1 MPTVLVY
8 WSPGRSSAQK
18 ARVIRGI
25 TDVLVEEGGAR
36 REDVTIIF
44 QDIAPGDAG
53 RGGEPLVPP
62 AFSQPQTINT
72 PEAHNSAP
80 PPPPAHGD

>member
-36 REDVTIIF
+36 KEDVTIIF
-44 QDIAPGDAG
+44 QDISPGDAG

-62 AFSQPQTINT
+62 AFSQPKAIDTS
-72 PEAHNSAP
+72 EAHNSM
-80 PPPPAHGD
+80 PPAQPSHGS

>member
-1 MPTVLVY
+1 MPTVLIF

-18 ARVIRGI
+18 AQVIRGI

-62 AFSQPQTINT
+62 VFSRSQAIDT
-72 PEAHNSAP
+72 PETNNSAP
-80 PPPPAHGD
+80 PSQP